1 MNSKGGDQMSNQVFI
16 RADEIA
22 EELGVSKAYAY
33 KLMQILNDEL
43 KAKGY
48 MTISGRVSRKFFE
61 EKFYGMQSN
70 EKKGA

>member
-1 MNSKGGDQMSNQVFI
+1 MSNQVFI

-61 EKFYGMQSN
+61 EKFYGMQSI
-70 EKKGA
+70 EKKGV

>member
-1 MNSKGGDQMSNQVFI
+1 MSNQVFI

-48 MTISGRVSRKFFE
+48 MTMSLKQI
-61 EKFYGMQSN
+61 
-70 EKKGA
+70 

>member
-1 MNSKGGDQMSNQVFI
+1 MSNQVFI

-22 EELGVSKAYAY
+22 KELGVSKAYAY
-33 KLMQILNDEL
+33 KLMQMLNDEL

-61 EKFYGMQSN
+61 EKFYGMQSTDR
-70 EKKGA
+70 KGA

>member
-1 MNSKGGDQMSNQVFI
+1 MSNQVFI

-33 KLMQILNDEL
+33 KLMQMLNDEL

-61 EKFYGMQSN
+61 EKFYGMQPTD
-70 EKKGA
+70 KKGA

>member
-1 MNSKGGDQMSNQVFI
+1 MSNQVFI

-33 KLMQILNDEL
+33 KLMQMLNDEL
-43 KAKGY
+43 KSKGY

-61 EKFYGMQSN
+61 EKFYGMQLD
-70 EKKGA
+70 EKKGAWKNACI

>member
-1 MNSKGGDQMSNQVFI
+1 MSNQVFI

-33 KLMQILNDEL
+33 KLMQMLNDEL

-61 EKFYGMQSN
+61 EKFYGM
-70 EKKGA
+70 